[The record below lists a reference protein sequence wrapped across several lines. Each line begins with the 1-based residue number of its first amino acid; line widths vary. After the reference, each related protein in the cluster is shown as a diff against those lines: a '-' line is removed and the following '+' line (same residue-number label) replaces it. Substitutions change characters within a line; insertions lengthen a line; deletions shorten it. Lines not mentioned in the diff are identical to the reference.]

1 MSLEAGVSGLTTSTT
16 ALLSAVVSQQLI
28 VDAAVLAFTATTFT
42 VENELNLVENTTDLN
57 KVISTAVT
65 AALLTK
71 QATLVDGVNISTV
84 NGNSLLGGGALVV
97 ERGRVEIPMLDYAS
111 RGGLRTPVIPIPLT
125 GDVVNIAHLGHFQ
138 YSAVADYVE
147 EYVDDDEMVF
157 EAVDP
162 VDGDNPGS
170 IIGQWAMILPAF
182 EYTEAQKMFENA
194 VLFEWMEDEQLR
206 FNTY

>member
-1 MSLEAGVSGLTTSTT
+1 MSLETEVSGLTTSTT
-16 ALLSAVVSQQLI
+16 ALLAAVVSQQII
-28 VDAAVLAFTATTFT
+28 VDAAILAFTATTYT

-57 KVISTAVT
+57 KVISTATT

-97 ERGRVEIPMLDYAS
+97 ERGRVEIPMLDYAN
-111 RGGLRTPVIPIPLT
+111 RADLRTPVLPIPLL
-125 GDVVNIAHLGHFQ
+125 GDVVTIAHLGHFQ
-138 YSAVADYVE
+138 YSSTFE
-147 EYVDDDEMVF
+147 FVDDDEMVF

-162 VDGDNPGS
+162 VDGDNPGDP
-170 IIGQWAMILPAF
+170 IGQWVLTIPAY
-182 EYTEAQKMFENA
+182 EWLEAQKMFENA